1 MEKNKG
7 ITSEHNISNL
17 NDIIVETYH
26 RTILSLLYL
35 HTPIVVIETTLTKRL
50 FESTGQVSFRDK
62 KKTRKKKQTLLPF
75 QHVGCGLVDKINTF
89 VNIVVIPER
98 L

>member
-1 MEKNKG
+1 M
-7 ITSEHNISNL
+7 

-26 RTILSLLYL
+26 RTILSLRYL

-62 KKTRKKKQTLLPF
+62 KKKKKKKKKKYLFNTW
-75 QHVGCGLVDKINTF
+75 GCGLVDKINSF